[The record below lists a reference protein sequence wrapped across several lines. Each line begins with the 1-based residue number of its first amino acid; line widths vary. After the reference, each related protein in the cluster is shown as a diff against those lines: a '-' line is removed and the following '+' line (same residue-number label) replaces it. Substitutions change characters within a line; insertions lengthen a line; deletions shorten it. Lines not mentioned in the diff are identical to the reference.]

1 MPIESD
7 AGAAAIPG
15 GRGEITRLL
24 ERWGGGDRSAIDELA
39 PLVYDE
45 LKKIARSSLRRGS
58 GNVTLQPTAL
68 VHELFLKLLGRSPA
82 ELRDRHHFFALSAKV
97 LRRMVVDLA
106 REKGAQ
112 KRGGGA
118 VRVDLTGACLA
129 GSAAGAAPAAVA
141 ARAATDELVEVLA
154 LHHALERL
162 AERDPELERLVEL
175 RYFAGLTIDEAAVAL
190 QRSPASIGR
199 DWEVARAFLFRELGG
214 GAAR

>member
-1 MPIESD
+1 MNERVTPD
-7 AGAAAIPG
+7 
-15 GRGEITRLL
+15 GRYFVVRGRLWRRANPSL
-24 ERWGGGDRSAIDELA
+24 PTERRE
-39 PLVYDE
+39 
-45 LKKIARSSLRRGS
+45 
-58 GNVTLQPTAL
+58 TL

-106 REKGAQ
+106 REKGAR

-118 VRVDLTGACLA
+118 VRVDLSRVQMEAPG
-129 GSAAGAAPAAVA
+129 APAAA
-141 ARAATDELVEVLA
+141 ADLVDVLA

-162 AERDPELERLVEL
+162 AERDPGLEELVEL

-190 QRSPASIGR
+190 RRSPASIGR

-214 GAAR
+214 GDPR

>member
-1 MPIESD
+1 MPIVPD
-7 AGAAAIPG
+7 AGAAPG
-15 GRGEITRLL
+15 GGEITLLL
-24 ERWGGGDRSAIDELA
+24 ERWGGGDRSALDELA

-45 LKKIARSSLRRGS
+45 LKKLARSSLRRGS
-58 GNVTLQPTAL
+58 VTLEPTAL

-112 KRGGGA
+112 KRGGG
-118 VRVDLTGACLA
+118 VVKVELTGVPLEAPA
-129 GSAAGAAPAAVA
+129 GSAEGE
-141 ARAATDELVEVLA
+141 RMAATDRLVDALT

-162 AERDPELERLVEL
+162 AECDPDLEQLVEL

-190 QRSPASIGR
+190 ERSPASISR

-214 GAAR
+214 SAPR

>member
-1 MPIESD
+1 MPIESH
-7 AGAAAIPG
+7 AGSAAAVREG
-15 GRGEITRLL
+15 SGEITRLL

-45 LKKIARSSLRRGS
+45 LKKLARSSLRRGS

-106 REKGAQ
+106 REKAAQ

-118 VRVDLTGACLA
+118 LRVDLSGGHL
-129 GSAAGAAPAAVA
+129 AAPAAMA
-141 ARAATDELVEVLA
+141 ALAATDELVDVLS
-154 LHHALERL
+154 LHRALERL
-162 AERDPELERLVEL
+162 AERDPELEQLVEL

-190 QRSPASIGR
+190 RRSPASIAR

-214 GAAR
+214 EASP

>member
-1 MPIESD
+1 MPNGSD
-7 AGAAAIPG
+7 AGAVAPVPG
-15 GRGEITRLL
+15 GRGEITQLL

-45 LKKIARSSLRRGS
+45 LKKLARSSLRRGS
-58 GNVTLQPTAL
+58 GSVTLQPTAL

-112 KRGGGA
+112 KRGGGT
-118 VRVDLTGACLA
+118 VRVDLSHADL
-129 GSAAGAAPAAVA
+129 AAPAGPAGPA
-141 ARAATDELVEVLA
+141 ALAATSELVDILA

-162 AERDPELERLVEL
+162 AERDPGLEQLVEL

-190 QRSPASIGR
+190 QRSPAALGR